1 MRLPVSAGARA
12 GHHFF
17 FTSSSRIYC
26 AMKKFLIVSTILL
39 IIALLM
45 ATAAFFYVS
54 MQLQK
59 SQLSVQSSTAENVPV
74 TNDASAT
81 TSEPPEGIPLRDVEL
96 SDSQRSVLDTVGVDS
111 ETFVITPAMQE
122 CAEEKLGTARMQEI
136 IAGGAPTTMETV
148 KLLGC
153 L

>member
-1 MRLPVSAGARA
+1 
-12 GHHFF
+12 
-17 FTSSSRIYC
+17 
-26 AMKKFLIVSTILL
+26 
-39 IIALLM
+39 M

-54 MQLQK
+54 LQLQK
-59 SQLSVQSSTAENVPV
+59 SQLPVQSSTTETVIT
-74 TNDASAT
+74 TNGASET
-81 TSEPPEGIPLRDVEL
+81 TSEPTEGIPLRDVEL